1 MLLDRLK
8 ALLLDP
14 PPAMAFEISGA
25 GIAAARIES
34 RVELEFRPLKPGTLT
49 ISPVKENI
57 ADADDFS
64 FAVRALAGAQSSRK
78 RRDVALILPD
88 NCARIV
94 VLDFDAFP
102 SDSKEQ
108 LALIRFRLKR
118 SVPFD
123 VESAAISYWA
133 QPAVNKRTEVVAA
146 VAPLEIVSRYEA
158 PFRAAGMLPGL
169 VTTSALAALELAP
182 EGGIT
187 VFVKITGRVLSVL
200 VRSKGVLK
208 LARCL
213 EMPSAEL
220 EDVSAVLVPS
230 FVYVEDN
237 LGGRPEK
244 LILCGFGSRTEE
256 AARRF
261 AEELGVETES
271 VRSPLG
277 TPGEDNA
284 GLLGYLR
291 SIARNN

>member
-1 MLLDRLK
+1 MLLERLK
-8 ALLLDP
+8 TLLLDP

-34 RVELEFRPLKPGTLT
+34 RVDLEFRPLKPGTLT

-64 FAVRALAGAQSSRK
+64 LAVRSLAGAQSFRK

-102 SDSKEQ
+102 SDPKEQ

-123 VESAAISYWA
+123 VESAAVSYWA
-133 QPAVNKRTEVVAA
+133 QPAVNKKTEVVVV

-187 VFVKITGRVLSVL
+187 VLAKISGRVLSVL
-200 VRSKGVLK
+200 VRNKGALK

-213 EMPSAEL
+213 ELPSDWL
-220 EDVSAVLVPS
+220 EDVAAVLIPT

-237 LGGRPEK
+237 LGARPEK
-244 LILCGFGSRTEE
+244 LVLCGFGARTED

-261 AEELGVETES
+261 QEELGVETEPL
-271 VRSPLG
+271 RSPLG

-291 SIARNN
+291 SIAKNN

>member
-1 MLLDRLK
+1 MLLDSLK

-34 RVELEFRPLKPGTLT
+34 RVELEFRPFKPGTLT

-57 ADADDFS
+57 ADADEFAL
-64 FAVRALAGAQSSRK
+64 AVRSLAGAQSSRK

-102 SDSKEQ
+102 SDPKEQ
-108 LALIRFRLKR
+108 LALVRFRLKR

-123 VESAAISYWA
+123 VDSAAISYWA
-133 QPAVNKRTEVVAA
+133 QPAVNKRTEVGAA

-200 VRSKGVLK
+200 VRSKGALK

-213 EMPSAEL
+213 EMPSAGL
-220 EDVSAVLVPS
+220 EDVSAVLGPT

-237 LGGRPEK
+237 LGARPEK
-244 LILCGFGSRTEE
+244 LVLCGFGARTEE

-261 AEELGVETES
+261 GEELSVETEPL
-271 VRSPLG
+271 RSPLG
-277 TPGEDNA
+277 TPGEDNS

>member
-1 MLLDRLK
+1 MLLNRIK

-14 PPAMAFEISGA
+14 PPAMAFEISGS

-34 RVELEFRPLKPGTLT
+34 RVELEFRPLKPGTLA
-49 ISPVKENI
+49 ISPVKGNI

-64 FAVRALAGAQSSRK
+64 FTVRALAGDAPFRK
-78 RRDVALILPD
+78 RDVALILPD
-88 NCARIV
+88 NCARLV

-102 SDSKEQ
+102 GDPKEQ

-123 VESAAISYWA
+123 VDLAAISYVV
-133 QPAVNKRTEVVAA
+133 QPGANKSAEVAAA
-146 VAPLEIVSRYEA
+146 VAPLEVVSMYEA
-158 PFRAAGMLPGL
+158 PFRASGMQPGL

-187 VFVKITGRVLSVL
+187 ALAKITGRVLSVL
-200 VRSKGVLK
+200 VRNKSALK
-208 LARCL
+208 LARCVEL
-213 EMPSAEL
+213 ADGEL
-220 EDVSAVLVPS
+220 EDVSAVLAPS
-230 FVYVEDN
+230 FAYVEDN

-244 LILCGFGSRTEE
+244 LYLCGFGPRTEE

-261 AEELGVETES
+261 AEELSVETEPL
-271 VRSPLG
+271 RSPLAA
-277 TPGEDNA
+277 PGEENA